1 MGLNHGKNI
10 GQQSRDTLP
19 LSKKSDMVNS
29 VFTVMHMNY
38 DICLDRIILEY
49 FFCSDKKLHVRVLYL
64 VDSHF
69 ANSLA
74 NE

>member
-29 VFTVMHMNY
+29 IFTVMHMIMIFVRQNY
-38 DICLDRIILEY
+38 FRI
-49 FFCSDKKLHVRVLYL
+49 FFLLRQKTSCTSTVPC
-64 VDSHF
+64 
-69 ANSLA
+69 
-74 NE
+74 